1 MVSIVGQNGNVKN
14 VAAPVTDQVDTED
27 VNIRA
32 NARRLSQ
39 RVGGLKGH
47 LTREV
52 KNCISKVEQ
61 FRTLMDAAQPK
72 PQMMVEY
79 ARDILDNFTR
89 CQARQTEIEKGI
101 VDLVQMKTEIWD
113 INEETGLTA
122 FIAEQDAESDL
133 YYSKVEK
140 IRSENLVIF

>member
-1 MVSIVGQNGNVKN
+1 MGQNGNVKV
-14 VAAPVTDQVDTED
+14 VAETLTDQVDVQDINT
-27 VNIRA
+27 RA
-32 NARRLSQ
+32 NANILSRRLRS
-39 RVGGLKGH
+39 LKGL

-52 KNCISKVEQ
+52 KYCTQKVEQ
-61 FRTLMDAAQPK
+61 FRTLIDTTQPK
-72 PQMMVEY
+72 SQLMVEY
-79 ARDILDNFTR
+79 ARDILDNFTC

-133 YYSKVEK
+133 YYAKVEK
-140 IRSENLVIF
+140 IRSENSVIFEKCK